1 MEKDN
6 LNKKLNK
13 KLFNVVDKFISG
25 EKIISV
31 QPYGE
36 GHINHTY
43 IVTTDKKRYIL
54 QTINDYVFPDVDGLM
69 NNICGVTEHIA
80 KKGAETL
87 AIMHTKDGKSYVRDG
102 EPYRLFAFNENTI
115 SLQTISDERVFKNI
129 GYAFGTFQNQL
140 ADYDA
145 TTLVEVIPDFHNTP
159 KRFENFVKVLNA
171 DAYDRAKLC
180 KNEIQFVLDRKRTLN
195 KVTEGIKDGSI
206 PLRVTHNDTKI
217 NNILVDAITGA
228 ARAVVDLDTVMPGSL
243 LYDFGDAVRFG
254 AATAREDEAD
264 LSVVNINLK
273 LFKAYAEGFYS
284 AVKETITAK
293 EKELLAYSVY
303 LMTFEVGMR
312 FLTDYLDGDK
322 YFSICYDDHN
332 LVRAKNQ
339 LKMVK
344 EIENNFDK
352 MEEIVKGL

>member
-1 MEKDN
+1 M
-6 LNKKLNK
+6 NKKPNK
-13 KLFNVVDKFISG
+13 KLFSITEKFLSG
-25 EKIISV
+25 EKVISI

-54 QTINDYVFPDVDGLM
+54 QTINEYVFPDIDGLM
-69 NNICGVTEHIA
+69 NNICSVTEHLDG
-80 KKGAETL
+80 KGAETL
-87 AIMHTKDGKSYVRDG
+87 SIIHTKDGRSYVRDG

-115 SLQTISDERVFKNI
+115 TLQTISDERVFKNI
-129 GYAFGTFQNQL
+129 GYAFGAFQNQL
-140 ADYDA
+140 ADFDA

-159 KRFENFVKVLNA
+159 KRFDNFVKALNA
-171 DAYDRAKLC
+171 DSCDRAKVC
-180 KNEIQFVLDRKRTLN
+180 KNEIQFVLDRKDTLN

-217 NNILVDAITGA
+217 NNILVDAVTGA

-264 LSVVNINLK
+264 LNKVDISLR
-273 LFKAYAEGFYS
+273 LYKAYAEGFYS
-284 AVKETITAK
+284 AVKESITAK

-322 YFSICYDDHN
+322 YFSINYEGHN
-332 LVRAKNQ
+332 LIRAKNQ

-344 EIENNFDK
+344 EIENKFDE
-352 MEEIVKGL
+352 MEEIIKGL